1 MRNMRERHGERGAGG
16 GSAGSIEKGTEEAG
30 RRTEAFPLSCE
41 FYAGGRRQVASV
53 LDASPEALLLDTDLR
68 LEPGTPLHVT
78 LRDAAGL
85 ALSASG
91 TVTRRLA
98 RPAAPGGRVGLGLR
112 IDRPSRECM
121 RFLSVPRPVAPPPV
135 RQTGPVAKTH
145 AASFRVIGKH
155 GDRPRLRDLV
165 VGGRCEEEAR
175 ERALAHLGEGWRIV
189 EIRRT

>member
-1 MRNMRERHGERGAGG
+1 MRERHEERWAGAGTAGSIEEPTGSTEGG
-16 GSAGSIEKGTEEAG
+16 GSAS
-30 RRTEAFPLSCE
+30 PLTCE
-41 FYAGGRRQVASV
+41 FYAGGRRRVATV
-53 LDASPEALLLDTDLR
+53 IDASPEALLLDTKLR

-91 TVTRRLA
+91 IVTRRLEA
-98 RPAAPGGRVGLGLR
+98 GAPGGRAGLGLR

-135 RQTGPVAKTH
+135 RQTGPLARAH
-145 AASFRVIGKH
+145 AASYRVIGKR
-155 GDRPRLRDLV
+155 GDQPRLRDLV